1 MEEGIEVMVGEA
13 KQIIRFKEQVMEEL
27 QAQRI
32 YTALASLPLVVAS
45 TSHISNDGEGMDF
58 IAITEVGDMVNAPSS
73 Q

>member
-27 QAQRI
+27 QAQRV
-32 YTALASLPLVVAS
+32 YTALASSPLVQAS
-45 TSHISNDGEGMDF
+45 SSHIGDDGEEMDF